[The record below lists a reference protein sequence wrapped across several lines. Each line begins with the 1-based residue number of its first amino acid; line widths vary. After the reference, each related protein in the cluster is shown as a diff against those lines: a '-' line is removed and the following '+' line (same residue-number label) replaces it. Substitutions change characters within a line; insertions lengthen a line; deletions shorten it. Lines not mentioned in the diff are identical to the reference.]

1 MAAALPASCGGEEVG
16 GVQARQRMSVAT
28 DLAQASQE
36 DLTRF
41 DAIEERSIDYADIP
55 ELGDNFFRKAKKK
68 SITARFDADMVQ
80 WFKAQGKGYQTRMN
94 AVLRAFY
101 EHHRD

>member
-1 MAAALPASCGGEEVG
+1 MPTIKRTLDIENPPKP
-16 GVQARQRMSVAT
+16 
-28 DLAQASQE
+28 SQE

-55 ELGDNFFRKAKKK
+55 ELGDNFFRKTKKK

-80 WFKAQGKGYQTRMN
+80 WFKAQGKGYQTKMN